1 MRLFAPAVYTLAFA
15 VCTPAHAAI
24 ASSSHLATARQHADR
39 VVPMITAAMS
49 PAKASRTAALAERQS
64 LGGKLADYAANPAGD
79 PQTCENFVDAARRI
93 LAGGAATKRTPDE
106 TIFTLDELADKI
118 FAAVDGA
125 EIAARVSRPAPDE
138 REFTALRARGHL
150 ARFHA
155 RRIVAAMHYNLFK
168 RGLRLAELVAATYAE
183 KEAVVAWREL
193 TTLPAAPEIAAA
205 RRAELKK
212 LEASLKELED
222 QCCPPDEA
230 ILKEK
235 VWQPARPARA
245 QPK

>member
-1 MRLFAPAVYTLAFA
+1 MRLLVVAIFALNVGTSAFA
-15 VCTPAHAAI
+15 ATAVTTPLAI
-24 ASSSHLATARQHADR
+24 ARQHAEQ
-39 VVPMITAAMS
+39 VVPIITAALWPAKVSRS
-49 PAKASRTAALAERQS
+49 PALPLGQS
-64 LGGKLADYAANPAGD
+64 LGAKLADYAANPAGD
-79 PQTCENFVDAARRI
+79 PKLCESLVDGARRI
-93 LAGGAATKRTPDE
+93 LAGGTTMKRTPDE
-106 TIFTLDELADKI
+106 AIFALDDLADKI
-118 FAAVDGA
+118 FAAVDAGEVA
-125 EIAARVSRPAPDE
+125 IRASRTVTPE
-138 REFTALRARGHL
+138 REFAELRAFGHL

-193 TTLPAAPEIAAA
+193 TTLPATPKIMEA

-212 LEASLKELED
+212 LEASLKDLEE

-235 VWQPARPARA
+235 VWQPVRPGTLRA
-245 QPK
+245 N

>member
-1 MRLFAPAVYTLAFA
+1 MRLIALAVFALTVGHHAFA
-15 VCTPAHAAI
+15 ATALTTSV
-24 ASSSHLATARQHADR
+24 ATARQHADQ
-39 VVPMITAAMS
+39 VMPTIMAATW
-49 PAKASRTAALAERQS
+49 PAKASRTPALAERQS
-64 LGGKLADYAANPAGD
+64 LGAKLADYAANPAGD
-79 PQTCENFVDAARRI
+79 PKLYEHLIDAARRI
-93 LAGGAATKRTPDE
+93 LAGGTTSKRTPDE
-106 TIFTLDELADKI
+106 TIFALDDLADKI
-118 FAAVDGA
+118 FAAVDAA
-125 EIAARVSRPAPDE
+125 EVATRFSRVAVPE
-138 REFTALRARGHL
+138 REFAELRARAHL

-193 TTLPAAPEIAAA
+193 TTLPATPAIVAG

-222 QCCPPDEA
+222 QCCPPDEN

-235 VWQPARPARA
+235 VWQPLRP
-245 QPK
+245 PPPTTP

>member
-1 MRLFAPAVYTLAFA
+1 
-15 VCTPAHAAI
+15 
-24 ASSSHLATARQHADR
+24 
-39 VVPMITAAMS
+39 MITTALW
-49 PAKASRTAALAERQS
+49 PAKVSRSPTLPLEQS
-64 LGGKLADYAANPAGD
+64 LGAKLADYASNPAGD
-79 PQTCENFVDAARRI
+79 AKLCENLIDAARRI
-93 LAGGAATKRTPDE
+93 LAGGTTTKRTPDE
-106 TIFTLDELADKI
+106 TIFALDELADKI
-118 FAAVDGA
+118 FAAVDAA
-125 EIAARVSRPAPDE
+125 EVAARNSRVAVPE
-138 REFTALRARGHL
+138 RELAELRGRGHL

-193 TTLPAAPEIAAA
+193 TTLPATPAIVAA

-230 ILKEK
+230 ILREK
-235 VWQPARPARA
+235 VWQPARPA
-245 QPK
+245 PKATP